1 MSVGE
6 FYDDTSPKIW
16 KKVIGEDLHYHVG
29 WGEGDILYNAIEY
42 LYQFIDRDS
51 TVLDCGCGWGGP
63 AKVLQRDLN
72 CDITGVTIS
81 KVQYDYVKSN
91 IPIKVE
97 HIDLHNY
104 HPTDKFDICLFIES
118 FCHLSNPGKVLYNIS
133 DATDKIILRE
143 YHLKTN
149 QYPKKYVDN
158 WLMNIY
164 RKEELISLM
173 EQFGFKLSFEEEHYD
188 YALEPTLDLWYN
200 NINKLSKKEKT
211 KHIRTL
217 ELSTRFLRYNIGEVL
232 ETVGLSTFVFEK
244 CH

>member
-1 MSVGE
+1 MSLKE
-6 FYDDTSPKIW
+6 FYDNTSPVIW
-16 KKVIGEDLHYHVG
+16 KKVIGEDLHYHLG
-29 WGEGDILYNAIEY
+29 WGEGNILYNAIEY

-51 TVLDCGCGWGGP
+51 IVLDCGCGWGGP
-63 AKVLQRDLN
+63 AKVIQRDLN

-81 KVQYDYVKSN
+81 KVQYDYIKSN

-104 HPTDKFDICLFIES
+104 HPTDRFDICLFIES

-133 DATDKIILRE
+133 EATDKIILRE

-149 QYPKKYVDN
+149 QYPKSYVN
-158 WLMNIY
+158 RWLMNIY

-173 EQFGFKLSFEEEHYD
+173 EQFNFKLVYQEEHYD

-211 KHIRTL
+211 HHINTL
-217 ELSTRFLRYNIGEVL
+217 NLSIRYLRKNLNKVL
-232 ETVGLSTFVFEK
+232 GDIGLSTFIFEK
-244 CH
+244 

>member
-6 FYDDTSPKIW
+6 FYDDTSPEIW

-42 LYQFIDRDS
+42 LYQFIERDS
-51 TVLDCGCGWGGP
+51 IVLDCGCGWGGP

-104 HPTDKFDICLFIES
+104 HPTDRFDICLFVES

-133 DATDKIILRE
+133 EATDKIILRE

-149 QYPKKYVDN
+149 QYPKSYVN
-158 WLMNIY
+158 RWIMNIY

-173 EQFGFKLSFEEEHYD
+173 EQFNFKLVYQEEHYD
-188 YALEPTLDLWYN
+188 YALEPTLDYWLSN
-200 NINKLSKKEKT
+200 LSKLSKEKKT
-211 KHIRTL
+211 SHIRTL
-217 ELSTRFLRYNIGEVL
+217 EISAKYLKRNLTNVL
-232 ETVGLSTFVFEK
+232 NDIGLSTFVFER
-244 CH
+244 

>member
-1 MSVGE
+1 MSLKE
-6 FYDDTSPKIW
+6 FYDNTSPVIW
-16 KKVIGEDLHYHVG
+16 KKVIGEDLHYHLG
-29 WGEGDILYNAIEY
+29 WGEGNILYNAIEY

-51 TVLDCGCGWGGP
+51 IVLDCGCGWGGP
-63 AKVLQRDLN
+63 AKVIQRDLN

-81 KVQYDYVKSN
+81 KVQYDYIKSN

-104 HPTDKFDICLFIES
+104 HPTDRFDICLFIES

-133 DATDKIILRE
+133 EATDKIILRE

-149 QYPKKYVDN
+149 QYPKSYVN
-158 WLMNIY
+158 RWFMNIY

-173 EQFGFKLSFEEEHYD
+173 EQFNFKLVYQEEHYD

-211 KHIRTL
+211 HHINIL
-217 ELSTRFLRYNIGEVL
+217 ELSTRYLRKNLNQVL
-232 ETVGLSTFVFEK
+232 KDIGLSTFIFER
-244 CH
+244 C

>member
-6 FYDDTSPKIW
+6 FYDDTSPEVW
-16 KKVIGEDLHYHVG
+16 KKAIGEDLHYHVG

-42 LYQFIDRDS
+42 LYPFIGRDS
-51 TVLDCGCGWGGP
+51 KVLDCGCGWGGP
-63 AKVLQRDLN
+63 AKVLKRDLN
-72 CDITGVTIS
+72 CEVTGVTIS
-81 KVQYDYVKSN
+81 KVQYDYIKSN

-104 HPTDKFDICLFIES
+104 HPTDRFDICLFIES

-133 DATDKIILRE
+133 EATDKIILRE

-149 QYPKKYVDN
+149 QYPKSYVN
-158 WLMNIY
+158 RWFMNIY

-173 EQFGFKLSFEEEHYD
+173 EQFNFKLVYQEEHYD

-211 KHIRTL
+211 HHINIL
-217 ELSTRFLRYNIGEVL
+217 ELSTRYLRKNLNQVL
-232 ETVGLSTFVFEK
+232 KDIGLSTFIFEK
-244 CH
+244 K

>member
-1 MSVGE
+1 MSLKE
-6 FYDDTSPKIW
+6 FYDNTSPVIW
-16 KKVIGEDLHYHVG
+16 KKVIGEDLHYHLG
-29 WGEGDILYNAIEY
+29 WGEGNILYNAIEY

-51 TVLDCGCGWGGP
+51 IVLDCGCGWGGP
-63 AKVLQRDLN
+63 AKVIQRDLN

-81 KVQYDYVKSN
+81 KVQYDYIKSN

-104 HPTDKFDICLFIES
+104 HPTDRFDICLFIES

-133 DATDKIILRE
+133 EATDKIILRE

-149 QYPKKYVDN
+149 QYPKSYVN
-158 WLMNIY
+158 RWFMNIY

-173 EQFGFKLSFEEEHYD
+173 EQFNFKLVYQEEHYD

-211 KHIRTL
+211 YHINIL
-217 ELSTRFLRYNIGEVL
+217 ELSTRYLRKNLNQVL
-232 ETVGLSTFVFEK
+232 KDVGLSTFIFEK
-244 CH
+244 

>member
-1 MSVGE
+1 MSIGE
-6 FYDDTSPKIW
+6 FYDDTSPEVW

-42 LYQFIDRDS
+42 LYPFIGRDS
-51 TVLDCGCGWGGP
+51 KVLDCGCGWGGP
-63 AKVLQRDLN
+63 AKVIQRDLN

-104 HPTDKFDICLFIES
+104 HPTDRFDICLFVES

-133 DATDKIILRE
+133 ESIDKIILRE
-143 YHLKTN
+143 YYLKTN
-149 QYPKKYVDN
+149 QYPKSYVN
-158 WLMNIY
+158 RWLMNIY

-173 EQFGFKLSFEEEHYD
+173 EHFNFKLVYQEEHYD
-188 YALEPTLDLWYN
+188 YALEPTLDYWLSN
-200 NINKLSKKEKT
+200 LSKLSKEKKT
-211 KHIRTL
+211 SHIRTL
-217 ELSTRFLRYNIGEVL
+217 EISAKYLKRNLTNVL
-232 ETVGLSTFVFEK
+232 NDIGLSTFVFER
-244 CH
+244 

>member
-1 MSVGE
+1 MSLKE
-6 FYDDTSPKIW
+6 FYDNTSPVIW
-16 KKVIGEDLHYHVG
+16 KKVIGEDLHYHLG
-29 WGEGDILYNAIEY
+29 WGEGNILYNAIEY

-51 TVLDCGCGWGGP
+51 IVLDCGCGWGGP
-63 AKVLQRDLN
+63 AKVIQRDLN

-81 KVQYDYVKSN
+81 KVQYDYIKSN

-104 HPTDKFDICLFIES
+104 HPTDRFDICLFIES

-133 DATDKIILRE
+133 ESTDRIILRE

-149 QYPKKYVDN
+149 QYPKSYVN
-158 WLMNIY
+158 RWFMNIY

-173 EQFGFKLSFEEEHYD
+173 EQFNFKLVYQEEHYD

-211 KHIRTL
+211 HHINTL
-217 ELSTRFLRYNIGEVL
+217 NLSIRYLRKNLNKVL
-232 ETVGLSTFVFEK
+232 GDIGLSTFIFEK
-244 CH
+244 